1 MTCRD
6 LGNFSIPF
14 NTTDILRSYSSA
26 KKSASRRD
34 IALAMASKDIDRSG
48 DNQLNRLLA
57 YRKERSI
64 APGFQE
70 AEFERLAGDNYSEK
84 QFRKEQSE
92 AMQWQ
97 NNFLYNSA
105 LFFQSMLDKP
115 SRFQQ
120 EDLEDLSQRLQDEGV
135 ALGDSFWQQGRSRS
149 ASRAPRTREP
159 SVSGAGPAPNP
170 SQIQVTNAFAQVQ
183 PGTASTFTQAENPSL
198 AGATINIFN
207 ILPPVGVEAQPRLV
221 KPRGRGR
228 PPSTLDILS
237 SSNIAI
243 KQEPGEE
250 PIAIKQE
257 PGTELFGAGEEVKP
271 RLVKVRG
278 LKQKPVRVKPSD
290 LGSSAL
296 PGADESAV
304 EMAIRLEREAF
315 VESKGAG
322 QMFDPFSTINPE
334 VVASAPENIM
344 SFEQKARKML
354 ELFDYPYSYWIDKK
368 TSNPKEITVD
378 EDLKLEYGVWLI
390 QNPNN
395 PRHGEGTFKKFLK
408 SRKQRGVV
416 QAGGAGPAIGYT
428 GLYGN

>member
-48 DNQLNRLLA
+48 DNQLNKLLA

-64 APGFQE
+64 APAFQE

-120 EDLEDLSQRLQDEGV
+120 EDLEDMTQRLQDQGV

-159 SVSGAGPAPNP
+159 SVSGAGPAPDP
-170 SQIQVTNAFAQVQ
+170 SQMAVTNAFAQVQ
-183 PGTASTFTQAENPSL
+183 PGTASAFTQAENPSL
-198 AGATINIFN
+198 APSFAGATINIFN
-207 ILPPVGVEAQPRLV
+207 LLPPVGVEAQPQII
-221 KPRGRGR
+221 KPRGSRR
-228 PPSTLDILS
+228 PPSSLDILS
-237 SSNIAI
+237 SSNISI
-243 KQEPGEE
+243 KQEPGEQPVE
-250 PIAIKQE
+250 EQP
-257 PGTELFGAGEEVKP
+257 GEELKP
-271 RLVKVRG
+271 RMVRVSG
-278 LKQKPVRVKPSD
+278 LKQNPVRVKPSD

-304 EMAIRLEREAF
+304 QYAMRLEREGF

-322 QMFDPFSTINPE
+322 QMYDPFSTIDPQ
-334 VVASAPENIM
+334 VVASAPEDIM

-354 ELFDYPYSYWIDKK
+354 ELFDFPLEYKGELVS
-368 TSNPKEITVD
+368 E
-378 EDLKLEYGVWLI
+378 ELKMDYGVWLV

-395 PRHGEGTFKKFLK
+395 PRYGEGTWKKFMK

-416 QAGGAGPAIGYT
+416 QASGGGPAQGFG
-428 GLYGN
+428 GLYRN